1 MKHFM
6 REKNLYHEEK
16 NTLKRLNPLSKVKHN
31 AGEVKDNKET
41 KLNEMQD

>member
-1 MKHFM
+1 M
-6 REKNLYHEEK
+6 RKKNLDHEK
-16 NTLKRLNPLSKVKHN
+16 NTLKKDPLSKVKHN